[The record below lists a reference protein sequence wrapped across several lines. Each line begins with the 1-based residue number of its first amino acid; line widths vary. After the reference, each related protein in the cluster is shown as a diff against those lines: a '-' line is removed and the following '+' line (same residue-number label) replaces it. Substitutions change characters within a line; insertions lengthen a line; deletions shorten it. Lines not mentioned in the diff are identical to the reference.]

1 MSDDAQSVPD
11 TELRIA
17 VAFTGGLSLAVWM
30 GGVARE
36 LNLLTTAAR
45 AEASGTPAGLVR
57 ARYKRLLDLLRLDVS
72 VDVLSGTSAGGINA
86 ALLGLA
92 TVRGCDLGGLRSL
105 WLDEGGLGTLLR
117 DPDEPRP
124 PSLLQGE
131 ERLLRGLE
139 KGLKTVF
146 EDHVKGL
153 DRVEGLDRVKGLDTG
168 GEDAT
173 PGLDPSPRSDSD
185 PDPTRVFITTTFL
198 DGMPHP
204 FRDDYGSTVHDRDHR
219 GLFRFTADAL
229 RRRETIGALARAARS
244 SASYPVAFE
253 PAFIPVGE
261 PTHRRPDM
269 GPHLVR
275 PPATQFCADGGL
287 LANRPIGPA
296 LQAVFDRPA
305 TREVRRVLAYV
316 VPSADGAAE
325 PTVPP
330 PLPDDVPSLGPVL
343 LKVFGVITSQSIS
356 AELSALAAHNERVRS
371 RLRAETRLARMAVRG
386 ADLGDEEL
394 RREHRAKHI
403 RSLARAV
410 AEETLGQ
417 MIAGGAGPDDRPVGF
432 GPDLDRLTAGAVTVI
447 ESAAP
452 PPQTLPEGADV
463 FDALARFGR
472 PLLDAGKATVLRLLR
487 ESAAQAPAD
496 IRTALE
502 TQVGKVHAAM
512 PQRSTSDLR
521 GSVRPVVEAVLGRVP
536 PDDDPVGTVIR
547 SPGWTDAITGQLPA
561 ARELPALA
569 DAWRT
574 MAGAVLETRRRF
586 PGHGRG
592 ENDQDAQWPVL
603 LAYLV
608 GDRTGAR
615 PEGEPG
621 DPPAPDGVA
630 RRLFDLLAA
639 QRVIFPDEQAARQRV
654 ELIQMSADSR
664 TLLDDRQTAA
674 QKLTGLQL
682 HHFGAF
688 FKRSWRANDWMWGR
702 LDGAG
707 WLVHVLLSPQRL
719 KQLADAGV
727 PVGER
732 LREIAGTDAPRG
744 VLTAGPGGE
753 PAELAFLAAGAS
765 APLPASLPQTSMWV
779 ALGLQRLIAAE
790 ELPCVAEQAEAD
802 QKAGGAPAAA
812 DFLRRYRR
820 RYPDSRQPVDP
831 DTVDEFLN
839 ACRIS
844 EETFRRE
851 KDSRLLKHTVSHAA
865 VVTANAVRATVVR
878 WSWRLLFGGVSRAL
892 RLAHAVRRRT

>member
-1 MSDDAQSVPD
+1 MSDDAQPPAPD
-11 TELRIA
+11 AELRIA

-45 AEASGTPAGLVR
+45 AAASGTPAGLVR
-57 ARYKRLLDLLRLDVS
+57 ARYQRLLDLLRLDVS

-117 DPDEPRP
+117 DLDEPRP

-139 KGLKTVF
+139 T
-146 EDHVKGL
+146 
-153 DRVEGLDRVKGLDTG
+153 GLDTVSK
-168 GEDAT
+168 DRV
-173 PGLDPSPRSDSD
+173 PGLAERPRPATD
-185 PDPTRVFITTTFL
+185 PDPTRVFITTTLL

-219 GLFRFTADAL
+219 GLFRFTADDLAREETL
-229 RRRETIGALARAARS
+229 RALARAARS

-253 PAFIPVGE
+253 PAYIPAGKSA
-261 PTHRRPDM
+261 HGRPDM
-269 GPHLVR
+269 GPYMVR
-275 PPATQFCADGGL
+275 LPATQFCTDGGL

-316 VPSADGAAE
+316 VPSADGASERPAA
-325 PTVPP
+325 PP
-330 PLPDDVPSLGPVL
+330 APDDVPSPGPML
-343 LKVFGVITSQSIS
+343 LKVLGVVTSQSIS

-386 ADLGDEEL
+386 ADLGDAEL

-417 MIAGGAGPDDRPVGF
+417 MIACGAGPEKRPVGF
-432 GPDLDRLTAGAVTVI
+432 GPDLDRLTAEAVDVI
-447 ESAAP
+447 
-452 PPQTLPEGADV
+452 EGADPPPEALPGDAEV
-463 FDALARFGR
+463 FDALARYGR

-487 ESAAQAPAD
+487 ESGAKAPAD

-502 TQVGKVHAAM
+502 ELVGKVHAAM
-512 PQRSTSDLR
+512 PERSGPDLR
-521 GSVRPVVEAVLGRVP
+521 TEVRPVVETVLGQVP
-536 PDDDPVGTVIR
+536 PDDDPVGAVIR
-547 SPGWTDAITGQLPA
+547 TPGWAAAITGQLPTA
-561 ARELPALA
+561 QDLPAMA
-569 DAWRT
+569 AAWRT
-574 MAGAVLETRRRF
+574 MVDAVLDTRRRF
-586 PGHGRG
+586 PDGAPGG
-592 ENDQDAQWPVL
+592 GDQDPAWQML
-603 LAYLV
+603 LTYLA
-608 GDRTGAR
+608 GTRAGPGA
-615 PEGEPG
+615 GPG
-621 DPPAPDGVA
+621 DPPTSDVVA

-654 ELIQMSADSR
+654 ELIQMSADTR

-719 KQLADAGV
+719 KSLAAEDV

-732 LREIAGTDAPRG
+732 LREIAGTEAPSG
-744 VLTAGPGGE
+744 VFTPGSAGE
-753 PAELAFLAAGAS
+753 PAELAFLTADDTT
-765 APLPASLPQTSMWV
+765 PLPASLPRTAMWV
-779 ALGLQRLIAAE
+779 ALGIQRLIAAE

-802 QKAGGAPAAA
+802 QKAGGALAAA
-812 DFLRRYRR
+812 DFLQRYRR

-831 DTVDEFLN
+831 DTVDEFLR

-865 VVTANAVRATVVR
+865 VVTANAVRTTVDR

>member
-1 MSDDAQSVPD
+1 MSDDAQPAPD
-11 TELRIA
+11 AELRIA

-45 AEASGTPAGLVR
+45 ADASGTPAGLVR

-105 WLDEGGLGTLLR
+105 WLDQGALGSLLR
-117 DPDEPRP
+117 DLDEPRP

-139 KGLKTVF
+139 T
-146 EDHVKGL
+146 
-153 DRVEGLDRVKGLDTG
+153 GLDTVRR
-168 GEDAT
+168 DLV
-173 PGLDPSPRSDSD
+173 PGLAERPRPDTD
-185 PDPTRVFITTTFL
+185 PDPTRVFITTTLL

-219 GLFRFTADAL
+219 GLFRFTADDLA
-229 RRRETIGALARAARS
+229 RRETIRALARAARS

-253 PAFIPVGE
+253 PAYIPAGR
-261 PTHRRPDM
+261 PTHERPDM
-269 GPHLVR
+269 GPYMVR
-275 PPATQFCADGGL
+275 LPATQFCADGGL

-316 VPSADGAAE
+316 VPSADGASERPAA
-325 PTVPP
+325 PP
-330 PLPDDVPSLGPVL
+330 VPDDVPSLGPML
-343 LKVFGVITSQSIS
+343 LKVFGIVTSQSIS

-386 ADLGDEEL
+386 ADLGDADL
-394 RREHRAKHI
+394 RREHRAKHV
-403 RSLARAV
+403 RALARAV

-417 MIAGGAGPDDRPVGF
+417 MIACGAGPEERPVGF
-432 GPDLDRLTAGAVTVI
+432 GPDLDRLTAGAVDVI
-447 ESAAP
+447 
-452 PPQTLPEGADV
+452 EGADPPPEALPGDAEV
-463 FDALARFGR
+463 FDALARYGR

-487 ESAAQAPAD
+487 ESGAKAPAD
-496 IRTALE
+496 IRTVLE
-502 TQVGKVHAAM
+502 EQVGKVHAAM
-512 PQRSTSDLR
+512 PERSGPDLR
-521 GSVRPVVEAVLGRVP
+521 TEVRPVVETVLGHVP
-536 PDDDPVGTVIR
+536 PDDDVVGAVIR
-547 SPGWTDAITGQLPA
+547 TPGWASAITGQLPTA
-561 ARELPALA
+561 QDLPAMA
-569 DAWRT
+569 AAWRT
-574 MAGAVLETRRRF
+574 MVDAVLETRRRF
-586 PGHGRG
+586 PDGAPGG
-592 ENDQDAQWPVL
+592 GDQDPAWKVL
-603 LAYLV
+603 LTYLA
-608 GDRTGAR
+608 GTPAGAG
-615 PEGEPG
+615 PGAGPG
-621 DPPAPDGVA
+621 DPPPSDAVA

-654 ELIQMSADSR
+654 ELIQMSADTR
-664 TLLDDRQTAA
+664 TLLDDRRTAE

-719 KQLADAGV
+719 KSLAAEGV

-732 LREIAGTDAPRG
+732 LREIAGTEAPSG
-744 VLTAGPGGE
+744 VFTPGSAGE
-753 PAELAFLAAGAS
+753 PAELAFLTADDTT
-765 APLPASLPQTSMWV
+765 PLPASLPQTSMWV

-802 QKAGGAPAAA
+802 QKAGGALAAA
-812 DFLRRYRR
+812 DFLQRYRR

-865 VVTANAVRATVVR
+865 VVTANAVRTTVDR

>member
-1 MSDDAQSVPD
+1 MSDDAQPSVPD
-11 TELRIA
+11 AELRIA

-45 AEASGTPAGLVR
+45 ADASGTPAGLVR

-105 WLDEGGLGTLLR
+105 WLDEGALGTLLR
-117 DPDEPRP
+117 DLDEPRP

-139 KGLKTVF
+139 TGLKSVF
-146 EDHVKGL
+146 EDQVKGL
-153 DRVEGLDRVKGLDTG
+153 DRVEGL
-168 GEDAT
+168 
-173 PGLDPSPRSDSD
+173 D
-185 PDPTRVFITTTFL
+185 PDPTRVFITTTLL

-219 GLFRFTADAL
+219 GLFRFTATDL
-229 RRRETIGALARAARS
+229 ERPQIIPALARAARS

-253 PAFIPVGE
+253 PAYIPAGE
-261 PTHRRPDM
+261 PTHQRPDM
-269 GPHLVR
+269 GPYMVR
-275 PPATQFCADGGL
+275 LPATQFCADGGL

-316 VPSADGAAE
+316 VPSADGASERPAA
-325 PTVPP
+325 PP
-330 PLPDDVPSLGPVL
+330 VPDDVPSLGPMV
-343 LKVFGVITSQSIS
+343 LKVFGIVTSQSIS

-386 ADLGDEEL
+386 ADLGDADL
-394 RREHRAKHI
+394 HREHRAKHV
-403 RSLARAV
+403 RALARSV

-417 MIAGGAGPDDRPVGF
+417 MIACGAGPRERPVGF
-432 GPDLDRLTAGAVTVI
+432 GPDLDRLTAGAVDVI
-447 ESAAP
+447 EGAGP
-452 PPQTLPEGADV
+452 LPEALPGDAEV
-463 FDALARFGR
+463 FDALARYGR

-487 ESAAQAPAD
+487 ESGAQAPAD
-496 IRTALE
+496 IRKALE
-502 TQVGKVHAAM
+502 EQAGKVHAAM
-512 PQRSTSDLR
+512 PARSRNDLR
-521 GSVRPVVEAVLGRVP
+521 TQVRPTVEAVLGRVP
-536 PDDDPVGTVIR
+536 PDDDPVGAVIR
-547 SPGWTDAITGQLPA
+547 TPGWAAAITVQLPTA
-561 ARELPALA
+561 QDLPDLA
-569 DAWRT
+569 TAWRT
-574 MAGAVLETRRRF
+574 MVDAVLDTRRRF
-586 PGHGRG
+586 PHGAPG
-592 ENDQDAQWPVL
+592 GGDEAPAWQVL
-603 LAYLV
+603 LTYLA
-608 GDRTGAR
+608 GTPAGAG
-615 PEGEPG
+615 PEAGPG
-621 DPPAPDGVA
+621 DAPPPGAVA

-639 QRVIFPDEQAARQRV
+639 QRVIFPDETAARQRV
-654 ELIQMSADSR
+654 ELIQMSADTR

-719 KQLADAGV
+719 KGLAAEGV

-732 LREIAGTDAPRG
+732 LREIAGTEAPSG
-744 VLTAGPGGE
+744 VFTPGPEGE
-753 PAELAFLAAGAS
+753 PAELAFLTADDS

-779 ALGLQRLIAAE
+779 ALGIQRLIAAE

-802 QKAGGAPAAA
+802 QKAGGAHAAA
-812 DFLRRYRR
+812 DFLQRYRR

-831 DTVDEFLN
+831 DTVDEFLR

-865 VVTANAVRATVVR
+865 VVTANAVRATVDR

>member
-1 MSDDAQSVPD
+1 MSDDAQPAPD
-11 TELRIA
+11 AELRIA

-45 AEASGTPAGLVR
+45 ADASDTRAGLVR

-92 TVRGCDLGGLRSL
+92 TVHGCDLGGLRSL

-117 DPDEPRP
+117 DLDEPRP

-139 KGLKTVF
+139 KGLKTVRA
-146 EDHVKGL
+146 DLVKGL
-153 DRVEGLDRVKGLDTG
+153 DGRPRPDT
-168 GEDAT
+168 
-173 PGLDPSPRSDSD
+173 D
-185 PDPTRVFITTTFL
+185 PDPTRVFITTTLL

-204 FRDDYGSTVHDRDHR
+204 FRDDFGSTVHDRDHR
-219 GLFRFTADAL
+219 GLFRFTADDLELPA
-229 RRRETIGALARAARS
+229 TIRALARAARS

-253 PAFIPVGE
+253 PAYIPAGE
-261 PTHRRPDM
+261 PTHQRPDM
-269 GPHLVR
+269 GPYMVR
-275 PPATQFCADGGL
+275 LPATQFCTDGGL

-316 VPSADGAAE
+316 VPSAAGASERPAA
-325 PTVPP
+325 PP
-330 PLPDDVPSLGPVL
+330 VPDDVPSLGPML
-343 LKVFGVITSQSIS
+343 LKVLGVVTSQSIS

-386 ADLGDEEL
+386 ADLGDADL
-394 RREHRAKHI
+394 RREHRAKHV
-403 RSLARAV
+403 RALARTV

-417 MIAGGAGPDDRPVGF
+417 MIACGAGPKERPVGF
-432 GPDLDRLTAGAVTVI
+432 GPDLDRLTAGAADVI
-447 ESAAP
+447 
-452 PPQTLPEGADV
+452 EGADPPPEAQPADAEV
-463 FDALARFGR
+463 FEALARYGR

-487 ESAAQAPAD
+487 ESGAKAPAD

-502 TQVGKVHAAM
+502 DQVGKVHEAM
-512 PQRSTSDLR
+512 PERSGPDLR
-521 GSVRPVVEAVLGRVP
+521 TEVRPVVETVLGRVP
-536 PDDDPVGTVIR
+536 PDGDPVGAVIR
-547 SPGWTDAITGQLPA
+547 TPRWAAAITGQLPTAEDLPTLA
-561 ARELPALA
+561 A
-569 DAWRT
+569 AWRT
-574 MAGAVLETRRRF
+574 MVDAVLETRRRF
-586 PGHGRG
+586 PDGAPGG
-592 ENDQDAQWPVL
+592 GDQDPAWKVL
-603 LAYLV
+603 LTYLAGTPAGPEV
-608 GDRTGAR
+608 G
-615 PEGEPG
+615 PG
-621 DPPAPDGVA
+621 DPPPPDAVA

-654 ELIQMSADSR
+654 ELIQMSADTR
-664 TLLDDRQTAA
+664 TLLDDRQTAE

-707 WLVHVLLSPQRL
+707 WLVHVLLTPQRL
-719 KQLADAGV
+719 KSLAAEGV

-732 LREIAGTDAPRG
+732 LREIAGTEAPSG
-744 VLTAGPGGE
+744 VFTPGAEGE
-753 PAELAFLAAGAS
+753 PAELAFLTADDTT
-765 APLPASLPQTSMWV
+765 PLPASLPQTSMWV

-802 QKAGGAPAAA
+802 QKAGGARAAA
-812 DFLRRYRR
+812 DFLKHYRA
-820 RYPDSRQPVDP
+820 RYPDSRRPVDP
-831 DTVDEFLN
+831 ETVGEFLR
-839 ACRIS
+839 ACRVS
-844 EETFRRE
+844 EETFQRE
-851 KDSRLLKHTVSHAA
+851 KDSRLLRNTVSHTA
-865 VVTANAVRATVVR
+865 VVTANAVRTAVDR
-878 WSWRLLFGGVSRAL
+878 WPWRLLLGGVSGAL
-892 RLAHAVRRRT
+892 RLVHAVRRR